1 MKVLQINTVYKE
13 GGSTGRIV
21 ADLSNSLTENG
32 IESFIAF
39 GYEYTNTDD
48 RNTYKIESI
57 LNLKFSILK
66 TRIFGRHGFY
76 NVNVTKK
83 LLKWIDRVQPDII
96 HLHNL
101 HNHYINVKIL
111 FEYIKKKD
119 IPVVWTLHDCWSFTG
134 WCAYFDYVGCDKW
147 KTHCN
152 TCPNLHEYPFTWF
165 FDRSEVNFR
174 DKKEY
179 FTGVKKLIIVS
190 PSKWLASLVE
200 QSFLKEY
207 PIKVINNGINLDIFK
222 PSEKE
227 TILQKY
233 GLQEKK
239 VILAMA
245 MGFVKRKGVDYL
257 LEIPNLLNENEILIL
272 VGLDD
277 SDFAKLPPNNCIG
290 IKKTN
295 NSSEL
300 AEWYSLADVFIN
312 PTLEDNFPTT
322 NIEALACGTPVI
334 TFNTGGAPE
343 SVDDQTGI
351 VVDKGDIAGLIN
363 AIRKVLSN
371 GKSYYS
377 SNCVLKAQHCY
388 EKEAQYNKYIELYK
402 NII

>member
-21 ADLSNSLTENG
+21 ADLSDLLTENS

-39 GYEYTNTDD
+39 GYEYKKTND

-57 LNLKFSILK
+57 PNLKVSILK

-76 NVNVTKK
+76 NVHDTNK
-83 LLKWIDRVQPDII
+83 LVKWIESVQPDVI

-101 HNHYINVKIL
+101 HNHYINVRIL
-111 FEYIKKKD
+111 FEYIKKENL
-119 IPVVWTLHDCWSFTG
+119 PVVWTLHDCWSFTG

-152 TCPNLHEYPFTWF
+152 TCPNLHEYPYTWF
-165 FDRSEVNFR
+165 FDRSEVNFK
-174 DKKEY
+174 DKKEC
-179 FTGVKKLIIVS
+179 FTGVNKLTIVT

-207 PIKVINNGINLDIFK
+207 PVKVINNGVNLDVFK
-222 PSEKE
+222 PFKTEIVQNKYS
-227 TILQKY
+227 LQ
-233 GLQEKK
+233 GKK

-257 LEIPNLLNENEILIL
+257 LEIPKLLNKDEILIL

-277 SDFAKLPPNNCIG
+277 SDFGKLPSSNCIG

-295 NSSEL
+295 NASEL

-343 SVDDQTGI
+343 SVDEQTGI
-351 VVDKGDIAGLIN
+351 VVDKGDITGLIK
-363 AIRKVLSN
+363 AIRTVLKN
-371 GKSYYS
+371 GKCSYS
-377 SNCVLKAQHCY
+377 SNCVLKAQLCY
-388 EKEAQYNKYIELYK
+388 EKESQYNKYLELYK